1 MADCT
6 VLTVVPNLLLL
17 GTPENQQPFGPSFFF
32 LPLSVVLYVYF
43 MGESGFFICLFSS
56 VYPLNLSQKIEVLR
70 LFVGTN
76 MLI

>member
-6 VLTVVPNLLLL
+6 VLMVVPNLLLL

-32 LPLSVVLYVYF
+32 VFVVLYVYF
-43 MGESGFFICLFSS
+43 VDESGFFVCLFSS
-56 VYPLNLSQKIEVLR
+56 VYPLNLSQKIEVLW